1 MWPQHLNDWSTDY
14 PRNKSQ
20 IVRKYSHKFE
30 ISFLYLVFPLISLS
44 VSVSQ
49 QKDGTFA
56 AGGYMPPLRFKAITL
71 CIVFGTMLGGILIP
85 NGTTCK
91 CVNNE
96 AWSEIACVCVSVQL
110 ANWRSLRCM
119 CSFMWAE

>member
-1 MWPQHLNDWSTDY
+1 M
-14 PRNKSQ
+14 
-20 IVRKYSHKFE
+20 I
-30 ISFLYLVFPLISLS
+30 FL

-85 NGTTCK
+85 NGI
-91 CVNNE
+91 
-96 AWSEIACVCVSVQL
+96 SSACVSCACVYGQPSMDCNGL
-110 ANWRSLRCM
+110 
-119 CSFMWAE
+119 